1 MNYSKYNSE
10 NLVAARRIF
19 ITAAFVLFAMF
30 RIMPLAAAPRVSE
43 QRQTLITYALKL
55 QGTPYV
61 YGGDSPENGMDCS
74 GFVTYVAANSVGVQL
89 PRTAH
94 SLYTATKR
102 IKPQEREP
110 GDLVFFKNDPA
121 SERITHV
128 GIYCGVYHGKN
139 RAFEGR
145 RVFVSAVSDGPKTGV
160 QLTLMSQKFWKGH
173 FFAYGRF
180 LPSTKEYNAAV
191 KIKNEAAK

>member
-1 MNYSKYNSE
+1 MKYSKYNRE

-19 ITAAFVLFAMF
+19 ITAAFILFAMF

-43 QRQTLITYALKL
+43 QRQALITYALKL

-128 GIYCGVYHGKN
+128 GIYCGVYHGKTVPS
-139 RAFEGR
+139 RGAGYLFR
-145 RVFVSAVSDGPKTGV
+145 LSVTGPK
-160 QLTLMSQKFWKGH
+160 QEFSL
-173 FFAYGRF
+173 R
-180 LPSTKEYNAAV
+180 
-191 KIKNEAAK
+191 

>member
-1 MNYSKYNSE
+1 MNYSKYNRE

-43 QRQTLITYALKL
+43 QRQALITYALKL

-139 RAFEGR
+139 RAQGQRSSHCSHQERRDVLLLLRGR
-145 RVFVSAVSDGPKTGV
+145 QCHHRVRHQFSGLLQEAQGQDV
-160 QLTLMSQKFWKGH
+160 QQEPRYPHS
-173 FFAYGRF
+173 
-180 LPSTKEYNAAV
+180 
-191 KIKNEAAK
+191 